1 MKLYMIR
8 HGQSEENLRKALS
21 GQMDS
26 LLTEQ
31 GKKDA
36 LGVRKV
42 LQGISFDKVYSSDLS
57 RALRTQEIALPGITA
72 EKLPLVRE
80 ISVGN
85 LEGRKSDECEKEYGE
100 SFLLNRSTY
109 SFASYGGENYEM
121 LQERAKKFL
130 EMMSKE
136 DCDIVAVFS
145 HGGFINVVL
154 GCILGCQVTNENALS
169 DNCGVSIFEYNSGK
183 WVLRKWN
190 MTADDKLT
198 EYNGVVI

>member
-8 HGQSEENLRKALS
+8 HGQSEENLRKAYS

-26 LLTEQ
+26 RLTEQ
-31 GKKDA
+31 GEKDA

-57 RALRTQEIALPGITA
+57 RAVRTQEIALPGIIS

-85 LEGRKSDECEKEYGE
+85 LEGKKFEELGE
-100 SFLLNRSTY
+100 SFILNRSTY
-109 SFASYGGENYEM
+109 NFVPYGGENYEM

-154 GCILGCQVTNENALS
+154 GCILGCRVTNENALS
-169 DNCGVSIFEYNSGK
+169 DNCGVSVFEYNDSR
-183 WVLRKWN
+183 WALRKWN

-198 EYNGVVI
+198 EYNGEVI

>member
-1 MKLYMIR
+1 VKLYMIR
-8 HGQSEENLRKALS
+8 HGQSEENLRKAYS

-26 LLTEQ
+26 RLTEQ
-31 GKKDA
+31 GEKDA

-57 RALRTQEIALPGITA
+57 RAVRTQEIALPGIIS

-85 LEGRKSDECEKEYGE
+85 LEGKKFEELGE
-100 SFLLNRSTY
+100 SFILNRSTY
-109 SFASYGGENYEM
+109 NFVPYGGENYEM

-154 GCILGCQVTNENALS
+154 GCILGCRVTNENALS
-169 DNCGVSIFEYNSGK
+169 DNCGVSVFEYNDGR
-183 WVLRKWN
+183 WALRKWN

>member
-8 HGQSEENLRKALS
+8 HGQSEANLGKAYS

-26 LLTEQ
+26 RLTEQ
-31 GKKDA
+31 GEKDA
-36 LGVRKV
+36 LGARKV

-57 RALRTQEIALPGITA
+57 RAVRTQEIALPGIIS

-85 LEGRKSDECEKEYGE
+85 LEGKKFEELGE
-100 SFLLNRSTY
+100 SFVLNRSTY
-109 SFASYGGENYEM
+109 NFVPYGGENYEM
-121 LQERAKKFL
+121 LEERAKKFL

-136 DCDIVAVFS
+136 DRDIVAVFS

-154 GCILGCQVTNENALS
+154 GCILGCRVTNENALS

-198 EYNGVVI
+198 EYNGEVI

>member
-8 HGQSEENLRKALS
+8 HGQSEENLRKAYS

-26 LLTEQ
+26 RLTEQ
-31 GKKDA
+31 GEKDA

-57 RALRTQEIALPGITA
+57 RAVRTQEIALPGIIS

-85 LEGRKSDECEKEYGE
+85 LEGKKFEELGE
-100 SFLLNRSTY
+100 SFILNRSTY
-109 SFASYGGENYEM
+109 NFVPYGGENYEM

-154 GCILGCQVTNENALS
+154 GCILGCRVTNENALS
-169 DNCGVSIFEYNSGK
+169 DNCGVSVFEYNDSR
-183 WVLRKWN
+183 WALRKWN

>member
-1 MKLYMIR
+1 VKLYMIR

-26 LLTEQ
+26 RLTEQ
-31 GKKDA
+31 GEKDA
-36 LGVRKV
+36 LGARKV

-57 RALRTQEIALPGITA
+57 RAVRTQEIALPGIIS

-85 LEGRKSDECEKEYGE
+85 LEGRKFEELEEG
-100 SFLLNRSTY
+100 FVLNRSTY
-109 SFASYGGENYEM
+109 NFVPYGGENYEM
-121 LQERAKKFL
+121 LQERATKFL
-130 EMMSKE
+130 EIMAKE
-136 DCDIVAVFS
+136 DCGIVAVFS

-169 DNCGVSIFEYNSGK
+169 DNCGVSVFEYNDGR
-183 WVLRKWN
+183 WALRKWN

>member
-8 HGQSEENLRKALS
+8 HGQSEANLGKAYS

-26 LLTEQ
+26 RLTEQ
-31 GKKDA
+31 GEKDA
-36 LGVRKV
+36 LGARKV

-57 RALRTQEIALPGITA
+57 RAVCTQEIALPGIIS

-85 LEGRKSDECEKEYGE
+85 LEGKKFEELGE
-100 SFLLNRSTY
+100 SFVLNRSTY
-109 SFASYGGENYEM
+109 NFVPYGGENYEM

-130 EMMSKE
+130 EMMAKE
-136 DCDIVAVFS
+136 DCDTIAVFS

-154 GCILGCQVTNENALS
+154 GCILGCRVTNENALS

>member
-8 HGQSEENLRKALS
+8 HGQSEENLRKAYS

-26 LLTEQ
+26 RLTEQ
-31 GKKDA
+31 GEKDA

-57 RALRTQEIALPGITA
+57 RAVRTQEIALPGIIS

-85 LEGRKSDECEKEYGE
+85 LEGKKFEELGE
-100 SFLLNRSTY
+100 SFILNRSTY
-109 SFASYGGENYEM
+109 NFVPYGGENYEM

-136 DCDIVAVFS
+136 DCDKVAVFS

-154 GCILGCQVTNENALS
+154 GCILGCRVTNENALS
-169 DNCGVSIFEYNSGK
+169 DNCGVSVFEYNDSR
-183 WVLRKWN
+183 WALRKWN

-198 EYNGVVI
+198 EYNGEVI